1 MKIIT
6 DGIDLHIHS
15 TISDGTDTPEEI
27 LPRVREAGLDAF
39 SVTDHDSI
47 LAASIIAPLLRKD
60 DPLFISGVEF
70 SCKDQNGQY
79 HILGYGYD
87 PEAEA
92 IRRMVEKG
100 HANRI
105 EKVKG
110 RLQFLQDQFGFDFT
124 EEEIKE
130 LLSKYNPG
138 KPHIAALMI
147 RHGYAANIN
156 DALHRYL
163 NKKNFP
169 DIFIRPE
176 EVIKAVTDS
185 GGIPILAHPSYGSG
199 DELIVGKEMDERLS
213 RLIAEGLRG
222 VEAYYSGFSPK
233 MQQELLSLASRY
245 GLYVTAGSDYHGKNK
260 LIPLGSDNLPS
271 VEEAPE
277 GLHHFLDDVHY
288 ISGTGTSSVKEAGN
302 ETAAA
307 GT

>member
-1 MKIIT
+1 MNKMT

-27 LPRVREAGLDAF
+27 LEHVRETGLDVF

-47 LAASIIAPLLRKD
+47 LAGKKIAPLLVKD

-70 SCKDQNGQY
+70 SCRDQNGQY

-92 IRRMVEKG
+92 IKRMVEKG
-100 HANRI
+100 HASRI

-110 RLQFLQDQFGFDFT
+110 RLQFLRDQFGFDFT

-130 LLSKYNPG
+130 LLSKNNPG

-147 RHGYAANIN
+147 QHKYAS
-156 DALHRYL
+156 DVKEALHRYID
-163 NKKNFP
+163 KIKFP
-169 DIFIRPE
+169 DIYIRPE
-176 EVIKAVTDS
+176 EAIKAIANS
-185 GGIPILAHPSYGSG
+185 GGIPVLAHPSYGSG
-199 DELIVGKEMDERLS
+199 DELIVGKEMDGRLC
-213 RLIAEGLRG
+213 RLIPEGLRG
-222 VEAYYSGFSPK
+222 VEAYYSGFTPK
-233 MQQELLSLASRY
+233 LQQELLSLASRY

-260 LIPLGSDNLPS
+260 LIPLGSDNLTS
-271 VEEAPE
+271 IEDATE

-288 ISGTGTSSVKEAGN
+288 ISGDEISSEEAEN
-302 ETAAA
+302 EAAAA